1 MFYVHRDLKKS
12 YFLENAL
19 NEFRNFNMNEQGK
32 KGKKMCSKDFFK
44 TDKAFPFV
52 CYIRFY

>member
-32 KGKKMCSKDFFK
+32 KGKKCALK
-44 TDKAFPFV
+44 TFLRLTRLFHL
-52 CYIRFY
+52 CTI

>member
-1 MFYVHRDLKKS
+1 MNLLNKRHLIACFMCIEISKKS

-32 KGKKMCSKDFFK
+32 KGKN
-44 TDKAFPFV
+44 V
-52 CYIRFY
+52 L